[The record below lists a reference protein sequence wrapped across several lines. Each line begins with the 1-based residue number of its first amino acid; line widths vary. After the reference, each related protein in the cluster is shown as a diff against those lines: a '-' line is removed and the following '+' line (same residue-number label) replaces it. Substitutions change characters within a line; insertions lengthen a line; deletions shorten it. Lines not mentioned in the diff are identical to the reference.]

1 MVFCFVLIFY
11 PRNLYLVKLWYH
23 WIIVFITYSLCLIQ
37 GSKILIIVV
46 WTVVYTNISM
56 HILHTVLETFPK
68 MPTWRIC
75 LTIKNF
81 SSRWM
86 FDSVGIWKGEIRCQ
100 SLLGVKL
107 LNTWSFLISVKLF
120 AGLSAACVALGFD
133 PFCWV
138 KKYPCQRAN
147 NEALL
152 TDDLTFFWI

>member
-1 MVFCFVLIFY
+1 MENLSNNQELLQSLISS
-11 PRNLYLVKLWYH
+11 
-23 WIIVFITYSLCLIQ
+23 FIL
-37 GSKILIIVV
+37 
-46 WTVVYTNISM
+46 
-56 HILHTVLETFPK
+56 
-68 MPTWRIC
+68 
-75 LTIKNF
+75 LTL
-81 SSRWM
+81 M
-86 FDSVGIWKGEIRCQ
+86 FDSGGIWQGEIRCQ

-152 TDDLTFFWI
+152 TDDLTFF